1 MSIVTIRAVDRPE
14 VHANTIALLR
24 KHSGHL
30 MSGVLYLGGG
40 RPISVCYDV
49 DRKLIDHPSV
59 RAAHAAG
66 LITLTDRNTGENLP
80 IGAPADINA
89 PAPASGD
96 TTEVVEEVKAE
107 VAAPKAPRA
116 PRQPKPAKDEPAQEP
131 SEAPADVGTQETGE

>member
-24 KHSGHL
+24 KHPGHL

-66 LITLTDRNTGENLP
+66 LITLTDRNTGERLP
-80 IGAPADINA
+80 VGAPADINA
-89 PAPASGD
+89 PAPTSGD
-96 TTEVVEEVKAE
+96 VVEEVKTE
-107 VAAPKAPRA
+107 PAAPKAPRA
-116 PRQPKPAKDEPAQEP
+116 SRQPKPAKDEPAQEP
-131 SEAPADVGTQETGE
+131 SEAPADAGTQETGE